1 MSLNEESENI
11 KERIST
17 PSMIE
22 INESGGGF
30 VIQMVF
36 ILILFGIGIF
46 FNIIEN
52 IQDYNKALIIT
63 GVLYILLMLGLK
75 SSLNNKKKLI
85 DLLYTGIVTEAEI
98 IKKEE
103 IRSRSHHNR
112 AHYHYRCNFT
122 SEKNREEKS
131 VNIVRFMQYF
141 DYGLQV
147 GDFIKIRYN
156 PENPKECFREPSE
169 KELKAFLSK
178 KAYVFSVL
186 LSIFIVG
193 IVVSGL
199 TYRIYGISEMNNF
212 FKVFIEEISV
222 HKIERM
228 RYEILL
234 LIGSILTLIFSIY
247 VLFSSTVRESRKY
260 MKLYN

>member
-1 MSLNEESENI
+1 MSLNEESGNI

-85 DLLYTGIVTEAEI
+85 DLLYSGIVTEAEI
-98 IKKEE
+98 MKKEE

-112 AHYHYRCNFT
+112 AHYHYRCNC
-122 SEKNREEKS
+122 
-131 VNIVRFMQYF
+131 
-141 DYGLQV
+141 L
-147 GDFIKIRYN
+147 
-156 PENPKECFREPSE
+156 C
-169 KELKAFLSK
+169 
-178 KAYVFSVL
+178 
-186 LSIFIVG
+186 
-193 IVVSGL
+193 
-199 TYRIYGISEMNNF
+199 
-212 FKVFIEEISV
+212 
-222 HKIERM
+222 
-228 RYEILL
+228 
-234 LIGSILTLIFSIY
+234 
-247 VLFSSTVRESRKY
+247 
-260 MKLYN
+260 